1 MTQTT
6 PTKKDSPLLFLFRI
20 IQGALIGGG
29 AILPG
34 VSGGVLAVVFG
45 IYQPMMAFLS
55 RPIATFKTHW
65 KLFVPVILGV
75 GLGFWG
81 FAKLVAWLFSGDSPY
96 PLALFIG
103 LILGTLPQLYKSAQ
117 KPENGIALSAKEKRN
132 NLIALVVSFVA
143 LMVFLFVISRQTSTQ
158 NLEPTLLWSFLSG
171 LIWGFSLVVPGLS
184 SSSILLFIGIY
195 TKLMAGVKDLNFA
208 IIIPLFI
215 GIAIVAFVFAR
226 FVDKLFEKRYG
237 VASNAVV
244 GLVAASTL
252 AIILFPPPEYRIDS
266 FMTGLISLIIMAV
279 GFVGAHYL
287 GKWGETIKPD

>member
-1 MTQTT
+1 MTQ
-6 PTKKDSPLLFLFRI
+6 PVNSKKEGPLLFLFRI

-55 RPIATFKTHW
+55 RPITTFKTHW

-96 PLALFIG
+96 PLALFVG
-103 LILGTLPQLYKSAQ
+103 LILGTLPQLYRSAQ
-117 KPENGIALSAKEKRN
+117 KPKDGLKLTEGEKRTN
-132 NLIALVVSFVA
+132 VLALVISFVL
-143 LMVFLFVISRQTSTQ
+143 LMAFLFFVSRQTSTKS
-158 NLEPTLLWSFLSG
+158 LEPNLLWSFLSG

-237 VASNAVV
+237 LASNAVV

-252 AIILFPPPEYRIDS
+252 AIIFFPPPEYRIDS
-266 FMTGLISLIIMAV
+266 LVTGLICVLIMVV
-279 GFVGAHYL
+279 GFIGAHYL

>member
-1 MTQTT
+1 MEQSKL
-6 PTKKDSPLLFLFRI
+6 PVKDSPLLFLYRV

-45 IYQPMMAFLS
+45 IYRPMMAFLS
-55 RPIATFKTHW
+55 RPLATFKSQW

-81 FAKLVAWLFSGDSPY
+81 FAKLVDWLFSGDSPY

-103 LILGTLPQLYKSAQ
+103 LILGTLPQLYRAAQ
-117 KPENGIALSAKEKRN
+117 KPQDGIALTDNEKRN
-132 NLIALVVSFVA
+132 NRLALVISFFA
-143 LMVFLFVISRQTSTQ
+143 LLAFLFVISRQTSAQ
-158 NLEPTLLWSFLSG
+158 SLEPTLLWSLLSG

-195 TKLMAGVKDLNFA
+195 TKLMAGVKDLNLG
-208 IIIPLFI
+208 IVIPLLL

-226 FVDKLFEKRYG
+226 FVDRLFDRRHG

-252 AIILFPPPEYRIDS
+252 AIVLFPPPEFTITS
-266 FMTGLISLIIMAV
+266 FSQGLISLLVAAA
-279 GFVGAHYL
+279 GFVAAHFL
-287 GKWGETIKPD
+287 AIWGEKIKPD